1 MTPVEFY
8 GLLDEM
14 LELDP
19 GTLDGSERLEDLE
32 NWDSLAVIS
41 FIALA
46 DEHFGVLI
54 EGARL
59 LSAERTADLYGLA
72 TGQRAAA

>member
-1 MTPVEFY
+1 MSPQEFNL
-8 GLLDEM
+8 LLDDM

-19 GTLDGSERLEDLE
+19 GTITGTEQLADLE

-46 DEHFGVLI
+46 DEHFGTLV
-54 EGARL
+54 EGRKL
-59 LSAERTADLYGLA
+59 TAAKTVGDLYTLVYQA
-72 TGQRAAA
+72 KAA